1 MVSSFSINEDQGA
14 VTIDSLGT
22 VSGQIIMS
30 VQDNLGHQLDDT
42 IINYSISSTLAMS
55 DLLFFPNPFV
65 IGSQNLELGFNL
77 TQAGTAEIYIVNFLG
92 QVVYQNTHEGII
104 GYNTH
109 TINSLNSF
117 LSSGHYLCRVV
128 VKGSNGSDSETT
140 KLVIY

>member
-1 MVSSFSINEDQGA
+1 MFSKESFSFAILIFSSSSFSINEDQGA

-109 TINSLNSF
+109 TINKT
-117 LSSGHYLCRVV
+117 VV
-128 VKGSNGSDSETT
+128 Y
-140 KLVIY
+140 KLKQS